1 MPILVVA
8 SRQKAQVVA
17 TMLGN
22 TNPTELGSKA
32 LERGQMQS
40 ASRPSRVSNLLQGA
54 GFAAAALALGLTAS
68 PVLARSDGANG
79 LRSPLGSYIA
89 GRIARSRNETSE
101 AVRFYRHALKRAP
114 NQPEILERAFL
125 AEATEGNASRTIAL
139 ARKLVRFQ
147 PQHRLARAWL
157 GLAAYKARNFKQAD
171 RHFTRSNAGP
181 IGELTSAL
189 ARAWVAQRRGKTKL
203 ALSHLKY
210 SQRAEWAQYYL
221 RYHRALIADLSGRR
235 KIADQNYSR
244 IFKSDARMP
253 RITVSYLHHAASTG
267 RFNLANQI
275 VRRNKEATTG
285 QVHPSVTDVAQ
296 KIAKSK
302 RLPLLIRNSEDGLAE
317 VFYGLG
323 EALTTEGGLQLGAIY
338 LEMALYLKPKFPFAL
353 AARANVYEATK
364 QYTTANAMY
373 DKVSASSP
381 LQQLIAI
388 RKANNLDALKR
399 TDEAVKVL
407 RQLSK
412 AHPSDIRPVDAL
424 ANILRGRERFAE
436 AILEYDKMIPMLG
449 TPQPSHW
456 HYWYAR
462 GTCYERVKKWPEAES
477 DLTRANELSPDQP
490 LVLNYLGYSWVDR
503 NVNLQQ
509 GLKYIEKA
517 VQLKPEDGYI
527 VDSLGWAHFRLGN
540 YAEAAKHLERAV
552 ELRPSDP
559 ILNDHLG
566 DALWR
571 VGRIREARYQWEQ
584 SLTLKP
590 IFENERKTRDKLAK
604 GLPNLGVIKS
614 AVSADKKELTKR
626 VETHVDKTK
635 KR

>member
-1 MPILVVA
+1 MPILAVA

-17 TMLGN
+17 TVIRN
-22 TNPTELGSKA
+22 TNLTVLGPKA
-32 LERGQMQS
+32 LERGHMQS
-40 ASRPSRVSNLLQGA
+40 ASRPSSASKLLQGA
-54 GFAAAALALGLTAS
+54 GFAAAALALGLAAS
-68 PVLARSDGANG
+68 PVMARSEGVNK

-89 GRIARSRNETSE
+89 GRIARSHNHTVE

-125 AEATEGNASRTIAL
+125 AEATEGNASRAIAL

-157 GLAAYKARNFKQAD
+157 GLAAFKARNFKQAD
-171 RHFTRSNAGP
+171 RHFRRSNAGP
-181 IGELTSAL
+181 IGELTGAL
-189 ARAWVAQRRGKTKL
+189 ARAWVAYRRGKTKL

-221 RYHRALIADLSGRR
+221 RYHRALIADLSRRR

-253 RITVSYLHHAASTG
+253 RITISYLHHAANTG
-267 RFNLANQI
+267 NFNLANQI

-285 QVHPSVTDVAQ
+285 QVHPSVADVAQ

-302 RLPLLIRNSEDGLAE
+302 RLPLLIRNGNDGLAE

-323 EALTTEGGLQLGAIY
+323 EALTTEGGMQLGAIY
-338 LEMALYLKPKFPFAL
+338 LEMALYLKPEFPFAL

-373 DKVSASSP
+373 DKVPASSP

-412 AHPSDIRPVDAL
+412 AHPGDIRPIDAL
-424 ANILRGRERFAE
+424 ANILRGRERYAE
-436 AILEYDKMIPMLG
+436 AILEYDKIIPMLG
-449 TPQPSHW
+449 KPQPSHW

-462 GTCYERVKKWPEAES
+462 GTSYERVKKWPKAES

-503 NVNLQQ
+503 NIKLQK

-540 YAEAAKHLERAV
+540 YAKAAEHLERAV
-552 ELRPSDP
+552 VLRPSDP

-571 VGRIREARYQWEQ
+571 VGRIREARYQWEL

-590 IFENERKTRDKLAK
+590 IPENERKTREKLAK
-604 GLPNLGVIKS
+604 GLPKLGVIKS
-614 AVSADKKELTKR
+614 AVSSDKKELTKR
-626 VETHVDKTK
+626 VETRVDKTK
-635 KR
+635 R